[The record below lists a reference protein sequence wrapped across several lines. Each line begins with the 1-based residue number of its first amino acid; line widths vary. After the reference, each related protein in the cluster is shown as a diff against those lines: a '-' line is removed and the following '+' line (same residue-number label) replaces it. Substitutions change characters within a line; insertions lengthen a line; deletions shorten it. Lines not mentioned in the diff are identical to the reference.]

1 MKQKKQQ
8 RPLQWHPAFY
18 ADLQNEHQLGTKPL
32 EIDVL
37 IIKNKAEEPIFKN
50 IGRIFQ
56 RYNIIEYKSP
66 DDYVSISDYYKVY
79 AYAYLYKS
87 EHNIP
92 RREMT
97 ITFACSR
104 YPVKLMQYLRREK
117 ACEICK
123 MDDGIYHIIG
133 TDIPVQL
140 ILIHQLS
147 REKNLWLRSIGGK
160 LSGWKEAEK
169 LIREYKEH
177 KWDKRYRSVMDLIV
191 RVNRELFMEV
201 KEMCQ
206 ALEEL
211 MADEMEAMKKSGWRE
226 GEKYGRQKG
235 MDRFARLSILLLK
248 ENPQEQLLKAS
259 EDEAYREELFKKYH
273 I

>member
-1 MKQKKQQ
+1 ME
-8 RPLQWHPAFY
+8 
-18 ADLQNEHQLGTKPL
+18 N
-32 EIDVL
+32 
-37 IIKNKAEEPIFKN
+37 
-50 IGRIFQ
+50 
-56 RYNIIEYKSP
+56 
-66 DDYVSISDYYKVY
+66 
-79 AYAYLYKS
+79 
-87 EHNIP
+87 
-92 RREMT
+92 
-97 ITFACSR
+97 
-104 YPVKLMQYLRREK
+104 
-117 ACEICK
+117 
-123 MDDGIYHIIG
+123 
-133 TDIPVQL
+133 
-140 ILIHQLS
+140 
-147 REKNLWLRSIGGK
+147 
-160 LSGWKEAEK
+160 K

-248 ENPQEQLLKAS
+248 ENHQEQLLKAS